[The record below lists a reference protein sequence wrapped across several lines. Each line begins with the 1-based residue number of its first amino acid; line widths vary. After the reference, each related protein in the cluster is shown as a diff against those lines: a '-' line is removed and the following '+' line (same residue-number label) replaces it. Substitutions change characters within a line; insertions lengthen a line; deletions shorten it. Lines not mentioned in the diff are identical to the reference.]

1 MIHDEDER
9 GHNLVNIFSFQTF
22 KFKIQPPL
30 LNMTESEEELW
41 ELEDL
46 GSHSPQVLLDTLVY
60 FNTKLFHLTVRFTSL
75 RVIWFSVSDH
85 GGCAGAR

>member
-30 LNMTESEEELW
+30 LNTMTESEEELW
-41 ELEDL
+41 ELEAL
-46 GSHSPQVLLDTLVY
+46 GSQSPQVLRHSGVFQHQAIPPNGKIHLPQSHLV
-60 FNTKLFHLTVRFTSL
+60 L
-75 RVIWFSVSDH
+75 
-85 GGCAGAR
+85 C